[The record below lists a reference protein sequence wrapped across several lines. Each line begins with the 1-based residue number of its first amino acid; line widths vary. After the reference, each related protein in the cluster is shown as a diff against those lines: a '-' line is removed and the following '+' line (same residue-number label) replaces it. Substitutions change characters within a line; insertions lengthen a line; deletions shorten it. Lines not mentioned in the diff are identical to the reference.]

1 MTEMP
6 GVIREFRQSK
16 DKSIALIFAILSG
29 PWTWLYTYHVDSW
42 KFWINIGLTVV
53 TLGFWAPI
61 GWIWA
66 MVDTASRPREFF
78 ATDPSVNE
86 INPLSGAT
94 SIHDFKTNTVL
105 NRIRIAQRR
114 IQRDQKFVR
123 ILSFVAS
130 FLTFVFSTC
139 LVIILTGG
147 CSIAVLVGAGWGN
160 DAGVAY
166 GSWFGLGSGPGLS
179 IFGYW
184 RFRIP
189 SRIHRAIT
197 RKRETRTARLEADLD
212 SHISR
217 LEDVAP
223 DFVSEFGGRDVIR
236 EFIR

>member
-6 GVIREFRQSK
+6 GVIGEVRQSK

-94 SIHDFKTNTVL
+94 GIHDFKTNTVL

-114 IQRDQKFVR
+114 IQWDQTFFRRGRTVLSYVVPFLAFGISVFAPGLALAHVLNMEVIPNRHGLPVPFFGFLFVVGL
-123 ILSFVAS
+123 LSFVN
-130 FLTFVFSTC
+130 
-139 LVIILTGG
+139 
-147 CSIAVLVGAGWGN
+147 W
-160 DAGVAY
+160 
-166 GSWFGLGSGPGLS
+166 W
-179 IFGYW
+179 
-184 RFRIP
+184 FRIP
-189 SRIHRAIT
+189 PRIHRVIT
-197 RKRETRTARLEADLD
+197 RRSEARTTRLQADLESQIARLEEL
-212 SHISR
+212 
-217 LEDVAP
+217 AP
-223 DFVSEFGGRDVIR
+223 DFVSEFGGRDGIR